1 MQCEQQTQKTPRKLW
16 SADSPKQSL
25 LESLLSVRSKWRML
39 VRLLPKQR
47 SPSSKSFRSM
57 HTIGTANSLFYI
69 PQPSSDDESCRL
81 ERIATNSIHSKQRLN
96 TMQIETCTAKN
107 KTQRKG
113 KSLMKRTSCSTLTN
127 ASCSYFTSKKEYCV
141 LVSNII
147 PKLENIQ
154 NNDNDNTN
162 NALYSYST

>member
-1 MQCEQQTQKTPRKLW
+1 MQYEQQTQKTPRKLW

-47 SPSSKSFRSM
+47 SPSSKSLRSM

-96 TMQIETCTAKN
+96 TMQIDMHRQKQNTKERGKKN
-107 KTQRKG
+107 PQ
-113 KSLMKRTSCSTLTN
+113 
-127 ASCSYFTSKKEYCV
+127 E
-141 LVSNII
+141 
-147 PKLENIQ
+147 KLDEAHKLF
-154 NNDNDNTN
+154 NTN
-162 NALYSYST
+162 KCFMFTLHFKERILRACVKYHPQAREHTKQRQRQH

>member
-113 KSLMKRTSCSTLTN
+113 K
-127 ASCSYFTSKKEYCV
+127 KKTPQE
-141 LVSNII
+141 
-147 PKLENIQ
+147 KLDEAHKLF
-154 NNDNDNTN
+154 NTN
-162 NALYSYST
+162 KCFMFILHFKERILRACVKYHPQAREHTKQRQRQH